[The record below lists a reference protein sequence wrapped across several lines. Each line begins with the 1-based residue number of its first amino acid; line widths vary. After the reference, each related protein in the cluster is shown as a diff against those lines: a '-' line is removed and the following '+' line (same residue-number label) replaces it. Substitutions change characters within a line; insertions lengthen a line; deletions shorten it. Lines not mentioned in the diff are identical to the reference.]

1 MVKWYYIYKV
11 TRYCAKVLA
20 HNHVITLL
28 DESASALYR
37 GEVVSWRYGN
47 VVPRC
52 PSSVVSWR
60 RGVQLLW

>member
-28 DESASALYR
+28 DESASALYC
-37 GEVVSWRYGN
+37 GEVVSWCYGN
-47 VVPRC
+47 VAP
-52 PSSVVSWR
+52 
-60 RGVQLLW
+60 